1 MYTPLISSIVLAIVT
16 GIILGGA
23 YGRQFARRLAPIT
36 PLRGCST
43 QRGPR
48 TSTFFTG
55 FITNYILLAVCLG
68 VLVLRTTVNLPV
80 LLCAF
85 LATFSLQVYLFVR
98 RQP

>member
-1 MYTPLISSIVLAIVT
+1 MHTPLTSSIVLAIAT

-36 PLRGCST
+36 QLRGCSS
-43 QRGPR
+43 QRTPR
-48 TSTFFTG
+48 ASSFFTG
-55 FITNYILLAVCLG
+55 FITNYILLAICLG

-85 LATFSLQVYLFVR
+85 LATFGLQAYLFVR